1 MLLLALYDG
10 QLTDEALTAERLP
23 ISLILLSNKIRAE
36 APDTFAWFAREGVS
50 VRVISGDNPL
60 TVSEVARRAGIPDA
74 DRAVDART
82 LETDEQVEKAAR
94 ECVVFGRV
102 TPEMKRRLV
111 LALKNRGT
119 RSP

>member
-36 APDTFAWFAREGVS
+36 APGTFAWFAREGVS

-60 TVSEVARRAGIPDA
+60 TVSEVARRAGSRTRTGQWTP
-74 DRAVDART
+74 ARSRPT
-82 LETDEQVEKAAR
+82 SR
-94 ECVVFGRV
+94 S
-102 TPEMKRRLV
+102 KRRR
-111 LALKNRGT
+111 ANA
-119 RSP
+119 SYSAA